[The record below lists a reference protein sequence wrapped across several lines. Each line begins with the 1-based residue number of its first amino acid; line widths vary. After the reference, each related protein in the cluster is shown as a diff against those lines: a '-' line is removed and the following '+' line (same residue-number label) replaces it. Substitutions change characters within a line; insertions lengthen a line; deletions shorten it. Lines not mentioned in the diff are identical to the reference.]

1 MSGSVM
7 DNGIP
12 GKLLAA
18 FGTAQVAFR
27 VILHDHVSVT
37 LDERSRALLSVAV
50 EQCGAFS
57 AMHGDCVC
65 LSHDNLLKMTP

>member
-1 MSGSVM
+1 M
-7 DNGIP
+7 DNGAP
-12 GKLLAA
+12 GKLLPA

-27 VILHDHVSVT
+27 VILHDHVGVA
-37 LDERSRALLSVAV
+37 LDERSRALLFVAI

-65 LSHDNLLKMTP
+65 FPHDNLFKTTS